1 MKTEIITS
9 DVLIIGGGTSGCYAA
24 LTIAEQRPELN
35 VVIAEKANI
44 IRSGCLAAG
53 VNALNAYITEG
64 RKPQDYVDYATK
76 DANGIV
82 RSDLLLS
89 MSQGLNRVTAKLEEL
104 GLVILKDENGK
115 YVTRGN
121 RNIKINGENIKPILA
136 EAVKAQKNVKVI
148 NHVNI
153 TDYITAQDQV
163 TGAYGFDV
171 NEKKAYIFSAKAIL
185 CATGGAA
192 GLYRPNNPGFSR
204 HKMWY
209 PPFNTGAGYAM
220 GILAGAEMTTFEMR
234 FIALRCKDTI
244 APTGTIAQGVGAK
257 QINSLGNV
265 YETKYGITTEE
276 RVYGTVA
283 ENQEGRG
290 PCYLHT
296 EGIKDEQGKDLLKAY
311 LNMAPSQTLKWIE
324 SGKEPNEQDVEIEGT
339 EPYIVGGHTA
349 SGYWIDDARR
359 TTLKG
364 LYAAGDVA
372 GGCPQKY
379 VTGALVEGEIAAET
393 ILKDLELADAD
404 LQSEEELEKLA
415 EKADREYEAYFAEKK
430 SFFGTEQVEEAMQKV
445 MDAYAGGIGTNY
457 RYNEKQ
463 LNIAEEKI
471 DQLLALT
478 KDLTAKDTDD
488 LLHIYEVKER
498 LVVCKSVI
506 AHLKARKETRWRG
519 FGQNMDHPGTKEE
532 WNRKAVNSVYENRKI
547 KILLRDLAQ
556 TPDFGQK
563 GGTL

>member
-257 QINSLGNV
+257 QINSLGDV

-379 VTGALVEGEIAAET
+379 VTGALGEGEIAAET

-532 WNRKAVNSVYENRKI
+532 WNRKAVNSVY
-547 KILLRDLAQ
+547 
-556 TPDFGQK
+556 
-563 GGTL
+563 